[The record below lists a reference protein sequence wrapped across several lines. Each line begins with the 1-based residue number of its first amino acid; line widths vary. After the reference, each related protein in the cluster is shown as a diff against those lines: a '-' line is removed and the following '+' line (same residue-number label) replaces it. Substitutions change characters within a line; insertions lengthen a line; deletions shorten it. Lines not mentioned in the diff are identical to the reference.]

1 MIRLTPEQFYER
13 ITDEGLKVITFYDGY
28 VPNPKESKQYFYRV
42 KNEDPNITLAASKK
56 LLETYPY
63 QFTVVGYRLHVGSAE
78 PPVVFMVDGQRAA
91 QNLNGLPG
99 FQTMGAIPAF
109 SESDMRDKILKELR
123 SEMELD
129 YLKKTIQA
137 QNDELEGYRSG
148 AKKLGAVG
156 TEILYGF
163 LSKSPKFK
171 QALNGFTEPTENEP
185 QTSKTGEPVTIDN
198 KAAVTKAL
206 NQCIT
211 FLGETSFIKLAQKLE
226 DNPGNANLLKSFI

>member
-42 KNEDPNITLAASKK
+42 KNEDPNICLAAAKK

-63 QFTVVGYRLHVGSAE
+63 QFTVVAYRLHVGSAE
-78 PPVVFMVDGQRAA
+78 PPVVFMVDAQRLAN
-91 QNLNGLPG
+91 NLNGLPG
-99 FQTMGAIPAF
+99 IQTMAALPAF
-109 SESDMRDKILKELR
+109 SESEMREKILKELR
-123 SEMELD
+123 AEMELD

-137 QNDELEGYRSG
+137 QNEELEGYRSG

-171 QALNGFTEPTENEP
+171 QALNGFSGTDQNEP
-185 QTSKTGEPVTIDN
+185 QANEKGEPVTIQN
-198 KAAVTKAL
+198 REAVSKAL
-206 NQCIT
+206 NQCLT
-211 FLGETSFIKLAQKLE
+211 YLGESSFIKLAQKLE
-226 DNPGNANLLKSFI
+226 DNPGNADLLKSFI